1 MYSAMFGNITPGAT
15 VKKTLQMKFSVAA
28 SLRTGWK
35 SFASEMLPCTGPS
48 ILLWLAPAF
57 LEKRTHCSP
66 LRSSIYQQC
75 DLAIPLRYLIHGSL
89 APTDLHRHSFLL
101 NMGMQSVDQ
110 NSPSSAYYRIVSLS
124 QWRGLNSFT
133 AKFAFRDLL
142 KCPH

>member
-57 LEKRTHCSP
+57 RPP
-66 LRSSIYQQC
+66 L
-75 DLAIPLRYLIHGSL
+75 
-89 APTDLHRHSFLL
+89 
-101 NMGMQSVDQ
+101 
-110 NSPSSAYYRIVSLS
+110 SSAT
-124 QWRGLNSFT
+124 RGVETGHGCFTNS
-133 AKFAFRDLL
+133 
-142 KCPH
+142 H